1 MQREALGSAYSAA
14 WHCIVRQ
21 RIRNWVSNLAEA
33 NPRRRA
39 DHRCS
44 AGRHKMG
51 RGAGFA
57 VVIALTGEMCGR
69 LHDLCIRV
77 RRGALAAGA
86 QWSAYFDCC
95 FLGGA
100 KAKGPASKR
109 DLPSLW
115 KQS

>member
-1 MQREALGSAYSAA
+1 
-14 WHCIVRQ
+14 
-21 RIRNWVSNLAEA
+21 
-33 NPRRRA
+33 
-39 DHRCS
+39 
-44 AGRHKMG
+44 MG

-57 VVIALTGEMCGR
+57 VVIALTGEMCGRLNDLCIQMCGR

-100 KAKGPASKR
+100 KAKGTASKR

>member
-1 MQREALGSAYSAA
+1 MQREALGTAYSAA

-69 LHDLCIRV
+69 LHDLAFECVVGLSPLALSGPPISIV
-77 RRGALAAGA
+77 VSLAAPK
-86 QWSAYFDCC
+86 Q
-95 FLGGA
+95 
-100 KAKGPASKR
+100 KAPP
-109 DLPSLW
+109 L
-115 KQS
+115 